1 MWNSNNMNNKLGLFD
16 FINIINEKKVIPDS
30 LEGYDSF
37 MMNRAFSNSMDTVFI
52 ANEINNDCDI
62 DMNFDYYYN
71 AVPKKRRYAKWPK
84 KAKESSDKKSMLNNI
99 IERFNCSLSKA
110 QDIYVILDSKNLL
123 DEYTDANYKGG
134 KFR

>member
-1 MWNSNNMNNKLGLFD
+1 MNNKLGLFD

>member
-1 MWNSNNMNNKLGLFD
+1 MSDKLGLFD
-16 FINIINEKKVIPDS
+16 YINIINDKKPIPS
-30 LEGYDSF
+30 TLEGYDSF

-52 ANEINNDCDI
+52 ANEINVDCDN

-71 AVPKKRRYAKWPK
+71 AIPRKRRYAKWPK

>member
-1 MWNSNNMNNKLGLFD
+1 MSDKLGLFD
-16 FINIINEKKVIPDS
+16 YINIINDKKPIPLT

-52 ANEINNDCDI
+52 ANEINVDCDN

-71 AVPKKRRYAKWPK
+71 AIPRKRRYAKWPK

>member
-1 MWNSNNMNNKLGLFD
+1 MTNKLGLFD
-16 FINIINEKKVIPDS
+16 YINIINEKKPVPDN

-52 ANEINNDCDI
+52 ANEINIDCDD

-71 AVPKKRRYAKWPK
+71 GVPKKRRYAKWPK
-84 KAKESSDKKSMLNNI
+84 KVKESSDKKSILNNI
-99 IERFNCSLSKA
+99 IEHFNCSLPKA
-110 QDIYVILDSKNLL
+110 QDIYVILDGKNLL
-123 DEYTDANYKGG
+123 DNYTDANYKGG

>member
-1 MWNSNNMNNKLGLFD
+1 MWNSTNMSDKLGLFD
-16 FINIINEKKVIPDS
+16 YINIINDKKPIPLT

-52 ANEINNDCDI
+52 ANEINVDCDN

-71 AVPKKRRYAKWPK
+71 AIPRKRRYAKWPK